1 MEALLIS
8 GNTLQSWNVDDI
20 LQKELSV
27 SRLRERITQED
38 WDQTIGQRCQGLT
51 YLQVEQFDNTYNNFR

>member
-38 WDQTIGQRCQGLT
+38 WDSTIGQRCQGLT